1 MASWPTPGAHA
12 RRPRTYRPNQSPP
25 APDPTCPSDQEVTWL
40 TSSIIRSNPEGPGRQ
55 GDPPA
60 SWPQPAST
68 VVDDHQHKHPGC
80 PRLRVG
86 ALHGRR
92 EDASASAR
100 LWYDAQPYARVKLI
114 CRTRSRGRGDGVQQA
129 QALAPPAERT
139 VMRAPRH
146 GQICQNFC
154 AHLSAN
160 STVTTRGTSN
170 PLRSAAAPWRTSSVR
185 TTRRSSK
192 SLATSTK
199 ALLSSGECTGQR
211 VEKEEDKKA
220 ESRASTCSSG
230 SECALSPSVCSRPR
244 RPWLKARRAGRFK
257 LPTRCSSSRQKAER
271 SAASNAVEEASARR
285 CARPGEHERVC

>member
-1 MASWPTPGAHA
+1 MHRGVRVHMTRKLLAAH
-12 RRPRTYRPNQSPP
+12 RPIQSPLRPQIPSPQPSNPPSSLIRYHIVEPIPRGP
-25 APDPTCPSDQEVTWL
+25 APTFA
-40 TSSIIRSNPEGPGRQ
+40 

-60 SWPQPAST
+60 SWPQPASP
-68 VVDDHQHKHPGC
+68 VVNNHQHKHPGF
-80 PRLRVG
+80 PRLGVG

-100 LWYDAQPYARVKLI
+100 LWYDAQPYARVELI

-129 QALAPPAERT
+129 QALAPPTERT
-139 VMRAPRH
+139 VSAP
-146 GQICQNFC
+146 GQIYQIFC

-170 PLRSAAAPWRTSSVR
+170 PWRSAAAPWRTSSVR

-199 ALLSSGECTGQR
+199 AVTSSGECAGQR
-211 VEKEEDKKA
+211 VRKEDDRKA
-220 ESRASTCSSG
+220 ASRASTCSSG

-285 CARPGEHERVC
+285 